1 MLTNHLS
8 SVNLLARG
16 DEETSAGLQVIQG
29 ISESLTC
36 LHSDNRTIHT
46 SFDITLPRLIFQ
58 ETVCHDSLTGRS
70 GQYSVVQ
77 TDNTTGR
84 NRELQ
89 VHTTI
94 LAFHHGHL
102 ALTFRYH
109 IDNTARAFLRKI
121 HRQLLYR
128 LTFLTIDLLDDN
140 LRLTYLQL
148 VSLTTHRL
156 DQYRQVKHATA
167 IYQPRISGISR
178 NYA

>member
-58 ETVCHDSLTGRS
+58 ETVCHDSLTGRG
-70 GQYSVVQ
+70 GQYGVVQ

-84 NRELQ
+84 NRE
-89 VHTTI
+89 
-94 LAFHHGHL
+94 F
-102 ALTFRYH
+102 
-109 IDNTARAFLRKI
+109 
-121 HRQLLYR
+121 
-128 LTFLTIDLLDDN
+128 
-140 LRLTYLQL
+140 
-148 VSLTTHRL
+148 
-156 DQYRQVKHATA
+156 
-167 IYQPRISGISR
+167 
-178 NYA
+178 